1 MIPGLERSP
10 GGGHGNPLQ
19 YSCLENLHGQ
29 RSLVGY
35 SPRDHKELDMTEQLS
50 TVLILI
56 QLVLVEGGVGRSL
69 VVLILLVW
77 DHTLRTTG
85 LELEI

>member
-1 MIPGLERSP
+1 
-10 GGGHGNPLQ
+10 
-19 YSCLENLHGQ
+19 
-29 RSLVGY
+29 
-35 SPRDHKELDMTEQLS
+35 MTEQLS

-56 QLVLVEGGVGRSL
+56 QLVLVEGGLGRSL